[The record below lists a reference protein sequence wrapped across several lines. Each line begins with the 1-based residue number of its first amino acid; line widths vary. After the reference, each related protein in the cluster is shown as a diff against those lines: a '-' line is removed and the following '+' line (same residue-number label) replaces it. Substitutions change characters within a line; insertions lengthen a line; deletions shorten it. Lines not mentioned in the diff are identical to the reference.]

1 MKILVQTDETCPS
14 CKGTGTILGEEVSI
28 PQDQQPNVSINLR
41 LNFMKNF
48 VQCIHCK
55 GTGKK
60 LIWMEFSEAMRLFSS
75 AVADHRS
82 ESKKK

>member
-1 MKILVQTDETCPS
+1 MKILIQTDETCPS

-28 PQDQQPNVSINLR
+28 PRDQQQPNVSINVR

-48 VQCIHCK
+48 VQCIECK

-60 LIWMEFSEAMRLFSS
+60 VKWMEFSEAMRLFNSLT
-75 AVADHRS
+75 AKR
-82 ESKKK
+82 